1 MIDMLVDGGD
11 HGGHPTIFI
20 RFLADHQ
27 VQLVDVQWMDVS
39 RSTLWSSITAIDE
52 NWKIMSHDSWIINSI
67 TISWSI
73 SWMFPESEPP
83 PLSFQDTVCLYIYI
97 SYTYIRNGLY
107 SVYSHVHTIYI
118 LYILHDIYIYIFVYG
133 RLYFTALYIGKS
145 KYVSLW
151 LDIGLAVHSVVKV
164 IRPPNTLGLMA
175 GEEHT

>member
-1 MIDMLVDGGD
+1 M
-11 HGGHPTIFI
+11 FI
-20 RFLADHQ
+20 
-27 VQLVDVQWMDVS
+27 
-39 RSTLWSSITAIDE
+39 
-52 NWKIMSHDSWIINSI
+52 
-67 TISWSI
+67 
-73 SWMFPESEPP
+73 
-83 PLSFQDTVCLYIYI
+83 YIYI

>member
-1 MIDMLVDGGD
+1 
-11 HGGHPTIFI
+11 
-20 RFLADHQ
+20 
-27 VQLVDVQWMDVS
+27 
-39 RSTLWSSITAIDE
+39 
-52 NWKIMSHDSWIINSI
+52 
-67 TISWSI
+67 
-73 SWMFPESEPP
+73 MFPESEPP

-97 SYTYIRNGLY
+97 LVIHTYAMVFIVYILMCIPYTYY
-107 SVYSHVHTIYI
+107 TYYMIY
-118 LYILHDIYIYIFVYG
+118 IYIYIFVYG